1 MNKIV
6 SPVNTPTSH
15 ALLYST
21 KDLLL
26 SLHAI
31 DVAMGTLIGKSQ
43 SGML

>member
-1 MNKIV
+1 MDKIV

-26 SLHAI
+26 SLPAI
-31 DVAMGTLIGKSQ
+31 SAALGT
-43 SGML
+43 

>member
-6 SPVNTPTSH
+6 SPVNTRTSH

-26 SLHAI
+26 PLHAI
-31 DVAMGTLIGKSQ
+31 AAALGT
-43 SGML
+43 